1 MIALENFSNYLRF
14 HELQIAL
21 IKREI
26 KIRYKQTSLG
36 AAWAI
41 LQPLSLMVIFTL
53 VFNVFLNVDSQG
65 IPYPIFSFSA
75 LLPWTFFATSMSFG
89 TLSIIN
95 NGSLVSKVYFPKE
108 VLPLASIGAAFL
120 DFLVS
125 GIIFTGFMFWFKTP
139 LTFQIFWVIPI
150 ILLLVVFA
158 SSMLLFLSALVVLW
172 RDLKFIVPLVVQ
184 VWMYT
189 TPIIYPASKVP
200 ENLRGLYM
208 LNPMAVVIDSF
219 RRVTIMGKP
228 PVLHELGIAIVISVI
243 LFISGYAFF
252 KVKEKVFADII

>member
-1 MIALENFSNYLRF
+1 MKALENFSNYLRF

-26 KIRYKQTSLG
+26 KICYKQTSLG

-228 PVLHELGIAIVISVI
+228 PVLPELGTAIVISVI

>member
-1 MIALENFSNYLRF
+1 MIPLENFGNYLKF
-14 HELQIAL
+14 YELQIAL

-36 AAWAI
+36 AIWAI
-41 LQPLSLMVIFTL
+41 LQPLSLMVVFTL

-89 TLSIIN
+89 TLSIISN
-95 NGSLVSKVYFPKE
+95 SSLVSKIYFPRE
-108 VLPLASIGAAFL
+108 VLPLASLGAAFL
-120 DFLVS
+120 DFVIS
-125 GIIFTGFMFWFKTP
+125 GIIFAGFIFWFKTP
-139 LTFQIFWVIPI
+139 LTFQVFWVVPI
-150 ILLLVVFA
+150 VLLQVIFT
-158 SSMLLFLSALVVLW
+158 SSMLFFFSALIVLW

-189 TPIIYPASKVP
+189 TPIIYPISQVP
-200 ENLRGLYM
+200 ENLRVLYM
-208 LNPMAVVIDSF
+208 LNPMAVIVDSF

-228 PVLHELGIAIVISVI
+228 PVLPELGTAIVVSVI
-243 LFISGYAFF
+243 LFTAGYAFF
-252 KVKEKVFADII
+252 KLKERVFADII